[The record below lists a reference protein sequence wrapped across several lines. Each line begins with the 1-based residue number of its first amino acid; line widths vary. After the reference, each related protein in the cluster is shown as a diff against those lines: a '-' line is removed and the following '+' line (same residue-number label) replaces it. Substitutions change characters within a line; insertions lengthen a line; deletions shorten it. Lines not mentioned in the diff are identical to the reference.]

1 MGCWPRLMVVA
12 RGYTNNN
19 VVHAGESVGTG
30 WRVEFFSRQAVDEY
44 IFSRPTRGVNII
56 LQ

>member
-56 LQ
+56 L